1 MASEEYN
8 KASIQEVSY
17 RFWSLLILKSTER
30 NPILSSVAMN
40 VPGDPG
46 HSFVWPVATSDLILI
61 QPLQEVDLHS
71 RQ

>member
-1 MASEEYN
+1 MASEECN

-40 VPGDPG
+40 VPG
-46 HSFVWPVATSDLILI
+46 HVFVWPVATSNSILI
-61 QPLQEVDLHS
+61 QPLQEVDLLS